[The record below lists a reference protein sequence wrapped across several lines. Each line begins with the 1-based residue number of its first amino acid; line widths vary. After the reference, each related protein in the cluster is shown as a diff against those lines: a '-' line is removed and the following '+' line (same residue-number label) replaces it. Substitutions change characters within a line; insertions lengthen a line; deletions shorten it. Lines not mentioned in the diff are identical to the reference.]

1 MSEELEESK
10 RQRED
15 SSSPSSPPLSSNEEG
30 LEELAWTLEA
40 SRGEFKL
47 ILARCNYLRLRSRLV
62 KRLRKLTDVDIRIL
76 NLKRTDKTLYGTI
89 AEEVNG

>member
-1 MSEELEESK
+1 MSEELEDSK
-10 RQRED
+10 RLQRDELD
-15 SSSPSSPPLSSNEEG
+15 ISTPSPPSPHLPIPPSSNEEG

-62 KRLRKLTDVDIRIL
+62 KRLRQLTDIDCGL
-76 NLKRTDKTLYGTI
+76 
-89 AEEVNG
+89 